1 MMRVNVEAKPARVN
15 TDIVLDT
22 EFNSRAGGFK
32 IEPISF
38 ALVRLNLSA
47 SFYAVS
53 AEFDQAKAQAHEF
66 LAAHVLPKLP
76 PMTERHSISAIRS
89 GMLSFFET
97 TARDTGA
104 NQVTLYARN
113 GGMGDF
119 ILLDLLFEGRFFEEM
134 NARGIERTYMKDS
147 LDLYE
152 QAGRPKLDQQIPID
166 PATHHTAIGD
176 AEVEARRIVV
186 YRGIIG
192 GSAPG

>member
-1 MMRVNVEAKPARVN
+1 MEAKAQRIN

-38 ALVRLNLSA
+38 ALVRLDLSA

-53 AEFDQAKAQAHEF
+53 SEFDQAKAQAHKF
-66 LAAHVLPKLP
+66 LADHVLPKLP
-76 PMTERHSISAIRS
+76 PPQDRQSITAIRS
-89 GMLSFFET
+89 GMMNFFET
-97 TARDTGA
+97 TARETGA

-119 ILLDLLFEGRFFEEM
+119 ILLDLLYGGHFFEEM

-152 QAGRPKLDQQIPID
+152 KAGRPKLDEQIPVD
-166 PATHHTAIGD
+166 PERQHTAIGD
-176 AEVEARRIVV
+176 AEVEARRIVI
-186 YRGIIG
+186 YREIIAG
-192 GSAPG
+192 RAP

>member
-1 MMRVNVEAKPARVN
+1 MMRVNVDTKPTRVN

-38 ALVRLNLSA
+38 ALVRLDLSA

-53 AEFDQAKAQAHEF
+53 NAFDQAKAQAHEF

-76 PMTERHSISAIRS
+76 PMQDRQSIAAIRS
-89 GMLSFFET
+89 GMMNFFET
-97 TARDTGA
+97 TARETGA

-119 ILLDLLFEGRFFEEM
+119 ILLDLLYDGHFFEEM

-152 QAGRPKLDQQIPID
+152 QAGRPKLDDQIPVD
-166 PATHHTAIGD
+166 PERQHTAIGD

-192 GSAPG
+192 GRGPF